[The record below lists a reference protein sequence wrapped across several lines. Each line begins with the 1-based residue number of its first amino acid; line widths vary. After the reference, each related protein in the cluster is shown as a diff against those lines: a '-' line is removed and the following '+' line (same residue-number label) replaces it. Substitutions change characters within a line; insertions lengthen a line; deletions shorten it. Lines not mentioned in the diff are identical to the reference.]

1 MIDFFITVRRSIF
14 PTVFISGLVL
24 TTGFSTIAQAQV
36 TLTTES
42 RLGTNGIGPVL
53 TGMTLKEAIEAS
65 GLRFR
70 TSAAGAAGNG
80 SCRDVHPIGGPKD
93 LSFMM
98 NDGSIAVA
106 NVFNPAIKTLRGAQI
121 GDSESKIRSMYPGQ
135 LKPAE
140 SVSGRTKVLQFVPKD
155 AEDRNYRIVFS
166 FRQGK
171 LVNFRSGRLPEVL
184 WIEGCF

>member
-1 MIDFFITVRRSIF
+1 MLHSLNFLKPSIA
-14 PTVFISGLVL
+14 VFSIASCSLL
-24 TTGFSTIAQAQV
+24 FSHGSIAQGQV
-36 TLTTES
+36 TLTKES

-53 TGMTLKEAIEAS
+53 TGMTLEEAIEAS

-80 SCRDVHPIGGPKD
+80 SCRDVHPIGGPREI
-93 LSFMM
+93 SFMV
-98 NDGSIAVA
+98 NNGSIAVA
-106 NVFNPAIKTLRGAQI
+106 NVSNPSIKTLRGAQI
-121 GDSESKIRSMYPGQ
+121 GDSESKIRLMYPGQ

-140 SVSGRTKVLQFVPKD
+140 SLSVRTKNLQFVPKD
-155 AEDRNYRIVFS
+155 LEDRNYRIVFS

-184 WIEGCF
+184 WVEGCF

>member
-1 MIDFFITVRRSIF
+1 MRS
-14 PTVFISGLVL
+14 TSVFGISVL
-24 TTGFSTIAQAQV
+24 LSTGIVVSGGSEIAQAQV
-36 TLTTES
+36 SLTTES

-53 TGMTLKEAIEAS
+53 TGMSLEEAIEAS
-65 GLRFR
+65 GLKFK
-70 TSAAGAAGNG
+70 TGASNG
-80 SCRDVHPIGGPKD
+80 GCRHVQPIGGPKG
-93 LSFMM
+93 LSFMV
-98 NDGSIAVA
+98 NDGAIAVA
-106 NVFNPAIKTLRGAQI
+106 YANDSAIKTLRGAQI

-140 SVSGRTKVLQFVPKD
+140 SVSGRVKVLQFVPKD

-184 WIEGCF
+184 WLEGCF

>member
-1 MIDFFITVRRSIF
+1 MNKSFDRVRRSIF
-14 PTVFISGLVL
+14 PKVFISGLLVI
-24 TTGFSTIAQAQV
+24 GFSTIAQAQAS
-36 TLTTES
+36 LTTES

-53 TGMTLKEAIEAS
+53 TGMTVEEAIEAS

-70 TSAAGAAGNG
+70 TG
-80 SCRDVHPIGGPKD
+80 SSGPGGCRDVQPIGGPKD
-93 LSFMM
+93 LSFMV
-98 NDGSIAVA
+98 NDGSIAIAYV
-106 NVFNPAIKTLRGAQI
+106 NNPAIKTLRGAQI

-140 SVSGRTKVLQFVPKD
+140 SLSVRTKNLQFVPRD
-155 AEDRNYRIVFS
+155 AEDRNHRIVFS

-171 LVNFRSGRLPEVL
+171 LVKFRSGRLPEVL

>member
-1 MIDFFITVRRSIF
+1 MTKRSVM
-14 PTVFISGLVL
+14 TRISIGLL
-24 TTGFSTIAQAQV
+24 SAGISICSHGLPAQAQV

-53 TGMTLKEAIEAS
+53 TGMTLEEVIDAS
-65 GLRFR
+65 GLRFKT
-70 TSAAGAAGNG
+70 TSSGPG
-80 SCRDVHPIGGPKD
+80 SCKHVQPIGGPKG
-93 LSFMM
+93 LWFMM

-106 NVFNPAIKTLRGAQI
+106 NVSNPVIKTLRGAQI

-140 SVSGRTKVLQFVPKD
+140 SLSVRTKNLQFVPRD
-155 AEDRNYRIVFS
+155 AEDRNHRIVFS

-184 WIEGCF
+184 WIESCF

>member
-1 MIDFFITVRRSIF
+1 MSNFFNVVCRSIF
-14 PTVFISGLVL
+14 PTVFVSGLVL

-65 GLRFR
+65 GLRFK
-70 TSAAGAAGNG
+70 TSAAGNG
-80 SCRDVHPIGGPKD
+80 SCRHVHPIGGPRE
-93 LSFMM
+93 LSFMV
-98 NDGSIAVA
+98 NNGSIAVA
-106 NVFNPAIKTLRGAQI
+106 NVSNPAIKTLRGEQI

-140 SVSGRTKVLQFVPKD
+140 SLSVRTKNLQFVPRD
-155 AEDRNYRIVFS
+155 VEDRNHRIVFS

-184 WIEGCF
+184 WVEGCF

>member
-1 MIDFFITVRRSIF
+1 MINFFTTVRRSIF
-14 PTVFISGLVL
+14 PTLVLSGLLV
-24 TTGFSTIAQAQV
+24 TTGFSTIAQAQAS
-36 TLTTES
+36 LTTES

-53 TGMTLKEAIEAS
+53 TGMSLEEAIEAS
-65 GLRFR
+65 GLRFK
-70 TSAAGAAGNG
+70 TNAAGNG
-80 SCRDVHPIGGPKD
+80 SCRHVQPIGGPKG
-93 LSFMM
+93 LSFMV
-98 NDGSIAVA
+98 NDGTIAVA
-106 NVFNPAIKTLRGAQI
+106 YANDSEIKTLRGAQV
-121 GDSESKIRSMYPGQ
+121 GDSESKIRSVYPGQ

-140 SVSGRTKVLQFVPKD
+140 SVSSRTKVLQFVPKD

>member
-1 MIDFFITVRRSIF
+1 MPHSLSSLRSAITILSIA
-14 PTVFISGLVL
+14 SCNLL
-24 TTGFSTIAQAQV
+24 YSHQSIAQSQV

-42 RLGTNGIGPVL
+42 RLATNGIGPVL
-53 TGMTLKEAIEAS
+53 TGMTLQEAEKQA
-65 GLRFR
+65 GLRFK
-70 TSAAGAAGNG
+70 TTASGNG
-80 SCRDVHPIGGPKD
+80 SCHHIEPIGGPKN

-98 NDGSIAVA
+98 NGGTIVVA
-106 NVFNPAIKTLRGAQI
+106 HVSNPAIKTLRGAQI
-121 GDSESKIRSMYPGQ
+121 GDSESKIRSMYSGQ

-155 AEDRNYRIVFS
+155 AEDRNYRIVLS

-171 LVNFRSGRLPEVL
+171 LINFRSGRLPEVL